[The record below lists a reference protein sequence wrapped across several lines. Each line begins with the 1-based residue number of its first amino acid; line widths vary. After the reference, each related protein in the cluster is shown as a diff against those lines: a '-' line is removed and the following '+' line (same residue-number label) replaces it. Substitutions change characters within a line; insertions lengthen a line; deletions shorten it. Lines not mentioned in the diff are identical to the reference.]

1 MFFAGVVSKLGAYGF
16 IRFCLT
22 LFPGEMNRYRYVLA
36 ALAILSII
44 YGALMALSERDL
56 KRIVAYASISH
67 LGFIALGIFS
77 LTTNGLNGA
86 VIQIVNHG
94 IIISALFLIVGF
106 IESRTGTRDLHELS
120 GLERRMPWLY
130 FLFLVATLASLGMPG
145 SLAVQPRQPLG
156 IGGEISGRNLT
167 AVSRSR
173 RSSQARHTTPMSSRR
188 QSFSTMRK
196 WATVCPT
203 RYSG

>member
-1 MFFAGVVSKLGAYGF
+1 
-16 IRFCLT
+16 
-22 LFPGEMNRYRYVLA
+22 
-36 ALAILSII
+36 
-44 YGALMALSERDL
+44 MALSERDL

-106 IESRTGTRDLHELS
+106 VEARTGTRDLGELS

-130 FLFLVATLASLGMPG
+130 FFFLVATLA
-145 SLAVQPRQPLG
+145 
-156 IGGEISGRNLT
+156 E
-167 AVSRSR
+167 SRHAGHEQLR
-173 RSSQARHTTPMSSRR
+173 RRVRDHARRLPAQLDLRGARR
-188 QSFSTMRK
+188 R
-196 WATVCPT
+196 AA
-203 RYSG
+203 